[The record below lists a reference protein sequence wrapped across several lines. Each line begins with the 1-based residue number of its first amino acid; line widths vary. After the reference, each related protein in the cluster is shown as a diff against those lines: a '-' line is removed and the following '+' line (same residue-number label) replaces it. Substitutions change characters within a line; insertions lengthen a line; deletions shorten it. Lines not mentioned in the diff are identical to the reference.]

1 MHLAI
6 ESSAG
11 HSGTSHVN
19 LRSSLI
25 TTLAA
30 FGRDRRGNIAII
42 FALAGTVVLGFV
54 GVAVDYSIAN
64 KQRTKLQDALDAALL
79 AGSTAGKQALDG
91 GSGQTAAIAAANSA
105 ATAFFASN
113 TSSVSGQLTANYTMN
128 GRTLTGSGSA
138 TATIN
143 TAFAGIIG
151 FPTLNLS
158 VNSTANATTQPYLN
172 VYLLIDISSSM
183 LLPATQAGITAMN
196 NGTGCALAC
205 HSTTDGTDSYSYAL
219 NNSIQLRYQ
228 VVNQGIQNLLSYLNS
243 NAAYK
248 TYVKVGLWSFDSS
261 LNQMSPLSASYSNV
275 ANNFPAPGLATD
287 DAASATP
294 FDSLIGDF
302 VTTVGAAGNGS
313 SPSSPQKMVIIA
325 TDGVND
331 PTRAWVSDTSL
342 RPQVKVFDTS
352 FCTSMKNNGVT
363 VAIINTPYYP
373 MTWDWGYNATLGQPG
388 SLGGATRVDDIPIAL
403 SACAGSNF
411 IQASDVATIQS
422 AFTTLFAKAS
432 PVRLTN

>member
-1 MHLAI
+1 
-6 ESSAG
+6 
-11 HSGTSHVN
+11 VN

-42 FALAGTVVLGFV
+42 FALAGTVVLAFV

-64 KQRTKLQDALDAALL
+64 KQRTKLQDALDSALL
-79 AGSTAGKQALDG
+79 AGSTAGKQALDS
-91 GSGQTAAIAAANSA
+91 GSGQTAAIAAAQNA

-113 TSSVSGQLTANYTMN
+113 TSSVSGQLTANYTIN
-128 GRTLTGSGSA
+128 GRTLTGTGSA
-138 TATIN
+138 TASIT

-151 FPTLNLS
+151 YPTLNLS
-158 VNSTANATTQPYLN
+158 VNSTANATTQPYLD
-172 VYLLIDISSSM
+172 VYLLIDISTSM
-183 LLPATQAGITAMN
+183 LLPATQSGITAMN
-196 NGTGCALAC
+196 DHTGCALAC
-205 HSTTDGTDSYSYAL
+205 HNTTDGTDSYSYAL
-219 NNSIQLRYQ
+219 NNGIQLRYQ

-243 NAAYK
+243 NSTFK

-261 LNQMSPLSASYSNV
+261 LTRMAPLSASFTNV
-275 ANNFPAPGLATD
+275 ANNFPAPALATD

-294 FDSLIGDF
+294 FNSLIGDF
-302 VTTVGAAGNGS
+302 VTTVGTAGNGS

-352 FCTSMKNNGVT
+352 FCTSLKNNGVT
-363 VAIINTPYYP
+363 IAIINTPYYP
-373 MTWDWGYNATLGQPG
+373 MTWDWGYGVTLGQPG

-403 SACAGSNF
+403 SACAGSSNF

>member
-1 MHLAI
+1 VNFC
-6 ESSAG
+6 SSFIA
-11 HSGTSHVN
+11 T
-19 LRSSLI
+19 I
-25 TTLAA
+25 AA
-30 FGRDRRGNIAII
+30 FGRDSRGNIAII
-42 FALAGTVVLGFV
+42 FALAVTVVLGFV

-64 KQRTKLQDALDAALL
+64 KQRTKLQNALDEALL
-79 AGSTAGKQALDG
+79 AGSVAGKQVLDQ
-91 GSGQTAAIAAANSA
+91 GSGQTAAIAAANNA
-105 ATAFFASN
+105 ANAFFASN
-113 TSSVSGQLTANYTMN
+113 GAGVSGQLTAKYAMS
-128 GRTLTGSGSA
+128 GLTLSGSGSA

-143 TAFAGIIG
+143 TVFTGLIG

-158 VNSTANATTQPYLN
+158 VTSSANATTQPYLN

-196 NGTGCALAC
+196 NGTGCTLAC
-205 HSTTDGTDSYSYAL
+205 HDTTDGTDSYSYAL
-219 NNSIQLRYQ
+219 NNGIQLRYQ

-243 NAAYK
+243 NSTFK

-261 LNQMSPLSASYSNV
+261 LTQMSSLTSNFSSV
-275 ANNFPAPGLATD
+275 ANNFPAPALATS
-287 DAASATP
+287 DAAAATP
-294 FDSLIGDF
+294 FDNLIGGF
-302 VTTVGAAGNGS
+302 VTSVGTAGNGNS
-313 SPSSPQKMVIIA
+313 SATPQKLLIIA

-331 PTRAWVSDTSL
+331 PTRAWTSDTSL
-342 RPQVKVFDTS
+342 RPQVRVFDTS
-352 FCTSMKNNGVT
+352 FCTSFKNNGVT

-422 AFTTLFAKAS
+422 AFTTLFAKAA